1 MGHLQTLLPV
11 LTGVRPSGGGERL
24 PGGTDVERHLE
35 GGPERTDTSRET
47 PGPGTAVG
55 GVRGGGGAD
64 GRGERG
70 LPLGR
75 RTEPASPS
83 GRREQCEAPA
93 GSRGGVGGRRGSRRP
108 SAPAVRA
115 ARPPPPPPPARWP
128 QVEERPLSRRRCPVL
143 HPQDPEFQ
151 KHAAQIL
158 RDMLRQEERELQVRS
173 PPRTG
178 RRPGG
183 AVPAQR
189 RLPVCMP
196 GLAGRV
202 LPTQNLTEE
211 SPGPLRNCRRP
222 AGAGGAEQAVGA

>member
-1 MGHLQTLLPV
+1 MGCTPQAGMGHPQTLLPV
-11 LTGVRPSGGGERL
+11 ITGVRPSGGGERL
-24 PGGTDVERHLE
+24 PGGADVERHLE

-83 GRREQCEAPA
+83 SRREQREAPA

-108 SAPAVRA
+108 SAPAMPA
-115 ARPPPPPPPARWP
+115 ARPPPTPPPPARWP

-173 PPRTG
+173 PPG
-178 RRPGG
+178 RPPALGERCPLS
-183 AVPAQR
+183 AVCQCACPALQ
-189 RLPVCMP
+189 
-196 GLAGRV
+196 AA
-202 LPTQNLTEE
+202 
-211 SPGPLRNCRRP
+211 SCRRRTLQRK
-222 AGAGGAEQAVGA
+222 AQGH